1 MSTSPQDPRAT
12 KAPRRWRYLIRG
24 LKAILALVD
33 SPKTPVRL
41 PLGSDTVARIKGKN
55 QAVEAE
61 LRDWLD
67 VALSTNHDDVK

>member
-1 MSTSPQDPRAT
+1 
-12 KAPRRWRYLIRG
+12 
-24 LKAILALVD
+24 
-33 SPKTPVRL
+33 VRL
-41 PLGSDTVARIKGKN
+41 PLGSDSVVRIKGKN